1 MKKLLLFTVLTAA
14 VLVMGSCGSTK
25 NVPYFKNIDSISL
38 ADSRGLFDARIMPK
52 DELIIT
58 VITTDPEASKPFN
71 LTVSRSLGSGGSLS
85 TGGGSLQAY
94 LVDNDGFINFPILG
108 KLHVQ
113 GLTKRECE
121 DLIKS
126 KIQPYLA
133 RSENPVVT
141 VRMSSYRVTVIGE
154 VASPRVIPVSTE
166 KMSIIEAL
174 AQAGDLTI
182 YGRRENIILIR
193 EDATGEKHHVRL
205 NLNDANIINSPYYYL
220 QQNDVVYV
228 EPNKVKAQNSM
239 VGQTTSLWIS
249 ATGILISLASLLTN
263 ILR

>member
-108 KLHVQ
+108 KLHA
-113 GLTKRECE
+113 GIDEE
-121 DLIKS
+121 
-126 KIQPYLA
+126 
-133 RSENPVVT
+133 
-141 VRMSSYRVTVIGE
+141 RV
-154 VASPRVIPVSTE
+154 
-166 KMSIIEAL
+166 
-174 AQAGDLTI
+174 
-182 YGRRENIILIR
+182 
-193 EDATGEKHHVRL
+193 
-205 NLNDANIINSPYYYL
+205 
-220 QQNDVVYV
+220 
-228 EPNKVKAQNSM
+228 
-239 VGQTTSLWIS
+239 
-249 ATGILISLASLLTN
+249 
-263 ILR
+263 